1 MDRRTMLA
9 LSATGLLAAGRT
21 QAQGTIGDDGLYDET
36 FLKDSFLEM
45 ALDHEE
51 AADQGKSLA
60 ILFEQ
65 RGCPYCRELH
75 EVNFK
80 REEIT
85 SYLSEHFDVVQLD
98 MFGSRAVLDF
108 DGEEL
113 EERDIAVKW
122 FVNFTPTMLF
132 FPPETLGAASL
143 REAEVF
149 RMPGYFK
156 PFHFISGLEYVA
168 TGDYKAQH
176 FQRYLQD
183 KFAKLAEQG
192 IDPEVW

>member
-1 MDRRTMLA
+1 MDRRTLLA
-9 LSATGLLAAGRT
+9 LSAASLVTAGRA
-21 QAQGTIGDDGLYDET
+21 QAQGTVGDDGLYDEH

-51 AADQGKSLA
+51 AADQGKALA
-60 ILFEQ
+60 VLFEQ

-80 REEIT
+80 REEIV

-108 DGEEL
+108 DGEEM
-113 EERDIAVKW
+113 EERDLAVKW

-132 FPPETLGAASL
+132 FPPETVGATSL

-149 RMPGYFK
+149 RLPGYFK
-156 PFHFISGLEYVA
+156 PFHFKSNKQME
-168 TGDYKAQH
+168 
-176 FQRYLQD
+176 
-183 KFAKLAEQG
+183 
-192 IDPEVW
+192 